1 MRKWCLLLA
10 MLMFLSGCAAQTN
23 SDKHTDP
30 SQAEPTE
37 PSGTVLYDGDHKIE
51 TQTDGAVKAY
61 LLGKRECLGMAPMGE
76 DWLLFGKDRMILL
89 KGQEL
94 EEVLTVDVPNIP
106 LPGSGMVQIQPQG
119 VAYYDSESHT
129 IVFLGSNLN
138 ETGCLQLSE
147 KPVGDVYLTPDWS
160 GLYYCTL
167 EGIRVLDV
175 STGVCRTLKAQNG
188 QWQGISGGFLDGG
201 ILRAQ
206 LRQED
211 GTLRT
216 LLVSGKT
223 GETVAQGVYLN
234 ELIGTNDLYFLP
246 KVSGSLS
253 EWIFGW
259 EGAKPQNIWPASGGR
274 VTALLEDSAI
284 VTVSQEDGGIFLD
297 YYNLITGRREGAV
310 TLPELS
316 DITVLYARNGKVW
329 FCCEGTLY
337 RWDTEMSKTG
347 DKTRYTANRGNLND
361 PSQGEPAFVQRLQV
375 LEQRYG
381 VQFWYGAG
389 VFDCSSP
396 EYSFESEYLIRAYE
410 GDLETLEAFFARFP
424 ENFFG
429 KATQWTGSG
438 KLQILLLRSIRCASG
453 EADAIVRYFQGG
465 EAYLALALGE
475 WTEQDLF
482 RETAYLMDMKVL
494 SSCKAFDS
502 WENLNP
508 SKFTYGDHNTDEN
521 HPYLQDAKRYFID
534 TYAMTSPVE
543 DRVRILEYA
552 SLPGNDHFFA
562 SKTMQKK
569 LQTICE
575 GIRKAFDLE
584 GGSFLWEQYLKE

>member
-10 MLMFLSGCAAQTN
+10 LLIFLSGCAAQTD
-23 SDKHTDP
+23 SDEYTDP

-51 TQTDGAVKAY
+51 TQTGGAVKAY
-61 LLGKRECLGMAPMGE
+61 LLGERECLGMAPMGE
-76 DWLLFGKDRMILL
+76 DWLLFGKDRLILL
-89 KGQEL
+89 MGEEL
-94 EEVLTVDVPNIP
+94 EEVLTVNVPNIP
-106 LPGSGMVQIQPQG
+106 LPSSGMVQIQPQG
-119 VAYYDSESHT
+119 VAYYDSQSHA

-147 KPVGDVYLTPDWS
+147 KPAGDVYLTPDWS
-160 GLYYCTL
+160 CLYYCTS

-175 STGVCRTLKAQNG
+175 STGVCRTLKAQSG

-201 ILRAQ
+201 FLRAQ

-223 GETVAQGVYLN
+223 GETVAQGEYLTGLTGAN
-234 ELIGTNDLYFLP
+234 NLYFLP
-246 KVSGSLS
+246 KVSGSVS

-259 EGAKPQNIWPASGGR
+259 EGATPRNFWPAR
-274 VTALLEDSAI
+274 EDQVIPLPGNSAV
-284 VTVSQEDGGIFLD
+284 VTVSQEDGRISLD

-310 TLPELS
+310 ALPELF
-316 DITVLYARNGKVW
+316 DITILHARNGKVW
-329 FCCEGTLY
+329 FCREGTLY

-347 DKTRYTANRGNLND
+347 DETPYTAIRGNLND
-361 PSQGEPAFVQRLQV
+361 PSQGEPAFVQRLQA
-375 LEQRYG
+375 LEQHYG

-389 VFDCSSP
+389 VSDCPAP
-396 EYSFESEYLIRAYE
+396 EYSFESEYLVQAYE
-410 GDLETLEAFFARFP
+410 GDLEALEAFFARFP

-438 KLQILLLRSIRCASG
+438 KLRILLLRSIRGPSG
-453 EADAIVRYFQGG
+453 EADTVVRYFQEG
-465 EAYLALALGE
+465 EAYMALTLGE

-482 RETAYLMDMKVL
+482 REVVYLMDMKVL
-494 SSCKAFDS
+494 SSCKAYDT
-502 WENLNP
+502 WEKLNP
-508 SKFTYGDHNTDEN
+508 SKFTYGDHNTDEK
-521 HPYLQDAKRYFID
+521 HPYLQDTKRYFID

-552 SLPGNDHFFA
+552 SMPGNDHYFA
-562 SKTMQKK
+562 SKAMQKK
-569 LQTICE
+569 LQTICK

-584 GGSFLWEQYLKE
+584 DGSFLWEQYLQE